1 MSPLIQTDRPTSRVG
16 LDRDLDLFEQT
27 VPRSLVHRA
36 AVSEVLVT
44 GWRSTEG
51 TSYRL
56 GAQWS
61 RGHSYYGSVANRWHD
76 PMLLAES
83 IRQSCL
89 LLAHEALDVPMTHQ
103 FLTTRTSFQADEAGV
118 RLSRPGRPAHVVLDM
133 SLAEVKRRAGAVSS
147 YAYDVVALR
156 DGERIG
162 SGYLQGQCV
171 SPAVY
176 KRLRGDRY
184 KARAS
189 GPAVQPVDPRLVG
202 RDCEFDVVLG
212 TSVADGVMPLR
223 IDPEHPVLFDHPVDH
238 VSGMVLMEAARQMAV
253 LALRAPSALLVACEA
268 NFKRYVE
275 FHVPCLVTVGPS
287 ERDAEGR
294 SLLTV
299 RFHQGGAEVGTC
311 RVAMDTSAED

>member
-1 MSPLIQTDRPTSRVG
+1 M
-16 LDRDLDLFEQT
+16 DRDTELFEQT

-61 RGHSYYGSVANRWHD
+61 RGHGYYGAVADTWHD
-76 PMLLAES
+76 PMLFAES

-89 LLAHEALDVPMTHQ
+89 LLAHEALHVPMTHQ
-103 FLTTRTSFQADEAGV
+103 FLTTRTSFQVDEAGV

-133 SLAEVKRRAGAVSS
+133 SLAEVKLRAGNVSS
-147 YAYDVVALR
+147 YGYDVVALR
-156 DGERIG
+156 DGERVG
-162 SGYLQGQCV
+162 VGHLKGQCV

-176 KRLRGDRY
+176 ERLRGDRVG
-184 KARAS
+184 ARAS
-189 GPAVQPVDPRLVG
+189 RPAVQSVDPRLVG

-212 TSVADGVMPLR
+212 TSVADGVLPLR

-238 VSGMVLMEAARQMAV
+238 VSGMVLMEAARQMAL
-253 LALRAPSALLVACEA
+253 LALRAPQALLVACEA
-268 NFKRYVE
+268 NFRRYVE
-275 FHVPCLVTVGPS
+275 FHVPCLVTADAP
-287 ERDAEGR
+287 ERDSAGR
-294 SLLTV
+294 SWITIH
-299 RFHQGGAEVGTC
+299 FHQSGTEVGSC
-311 RVAMDTSAED
+311 RVALVTGTEN